1 LLRLSLGSATT
12 VQGLGYLY
20 GQHSLTIAMA
30 ALSLA
35 IVAAGILLLFGML
48 TPIISIAAAVGSS
61 VLAGYNLGAAQI
73 LSLAFTAETARTVLV
88 AAALAMAGPGA
99 YSVDALLFG
108 RREIIIPDS
117 PHPLDDDAA

>member
-1 LLRLSLGSATT
+1 
-12 VQGLGYLY
+12 
-20 GQHSLTIAMA
+20 MA

-61 VLAGYNLGAAQI
+61 VLAGYSLGSAQI